1 MPNTLL
7 EARRPEWQAWKE
19 ATFGSEYMIW
29 HDGLDTDAV
38 DRLKGEARERGLEM
52 LRLGVALGDA
62 HAAQALAACGDTG
75 QVEEMRRQMEHAHG
89 SSRVKLALA
98 IHRVAPDPALAAELV
113 LVLQRHPWWGDR
125 IDAAMG
131 LRHFSGAD
139 DEAALLDSVSG
150 DPEYLVRYHA
160 SDTLLVRW
168 GLVPADVVSHK
179 DIFPDICGP
188 REGSPGPED
197 FVRFAAARE
206 KLSALRKA

>member
-1 MPNTLL
+1 MPDTAL
-7 EARRPEWQAWKE
+7 ESRRPEWQAWKE
-19 ATFGSEYMIW
+19 AMFGSEYMIW

-38 DRLKGEARERGLEM
+38 ARLKGEARARGLEM
-52 LRLGVALGDA
+52 LGLGMALGDA
-62 HAAQALAACGDTG
+62 HAAQALAACGDTSQLG
-75 QVEEMRRQMEHAHG
+75 EMRAQMALAQG

-98 IHRVAPDPALAAELV
+98 IHRVAPEPALAAELV

-131 LRHFSGAD
+131 LRHFAGAD

-160 SDTLLVRW
+160 SDSLLVRW
-168 GLVPADVVSHK
+168 GVTPADVGGHK

-188 REGSPGPED
+188 REGAPGPED
-197 FVRFAAARE
+197 FARYAQARE
-206 KLSALRKA
+206 KLLALRKR

>member
-1 MPNTLL
+1 MPDTPL
-7 EARRPEWQAWKE
+7 ESRRPEWQSWKE

-38 DRLKGEARERGLEM
+38 ARLTGEARERGLEM

-75 QVEEMRRQMEHAHG
+75 EVEEMRRQMAHAQG

-98 IHRVAPDPALAAELV
+98 IHKVAPEPALATELMF
-113 LVLQRHPWWGDR
+113 VLQRHPWWGDR

-150 DPEYLVRYHA
+150 DPDYLVRYHA
-160 SDTLLVRW
+160 SDSLLVRW
-168 GLVPADVVSHK
+168 GVTPADVASHK

-188 REGSPGPED
+188 REGSPTPED
-197 FVRFAAARE
+197 FERFAVARQ
-206 KLSALRKA
+206 KLLALRPA